1 MSATPAVRILPDSL
15 INKIAAGEVVE
26 RPASVVKELV
36 ENAVDA
42 GAGAIRVDVRGGGRS
57 LVSVRDDGRGM
68 SRDDALLAIE
78 RHATSKIR
86 RPDDLFAIH
95 TLGFR
100 GEALPSIAQVSRME
114 IRTAEHG
121 AERGTHIRLDG
132 GVLKAV
138 KDAPPVPGTEIQVRR
153 LFFNTPVRLR
163 FLKGERT
170 ELGHVTEAV
179 VRAALARPGV
189 RFELWKGERQVLR
202 ADATDDLTRRVS
214 DVLGREIG
222 ARVMPLEARE
232 DELRLHGLVGEPSL
246 SRSSR
251 NALYLFV
258 NGRPVRDRLLL
269 GAVLGAYRGLL
280 PRGRFPVLVLYLE
293 LPPGDVDHNV
303 HPTKSEVRFVRARQ
317 VYRFVAD
324 ALGRSLRGANAG
336 EFLPDAGPA
345 TAPPPSGGAPPAT
358 GATSAG
364 AGARRPTS
372 WGMVR
377 ESLFDGIG
385 GDDGPRTPVPPPT
398 PEGSVEPPGREHPD
412 PGDAAGEAARPDA
425 AFSFRDLTYL
435 GAYEGTYLLFQDGT
449 DLVVIDQHAAHERI
463 NYERILAAGGAG
475 EGSQQLLVPE
485 TIDLPRA
492 QAELLSSRAE
502 LLASVGVELGEFG
515 GGTLVVTA
523 VPLTLP
529 PESLRELITDL
540 AQELTGSRPSTAVDD
555 LRHRL
560 AAVAA
565 CHRSVRAHQRL
576 SGDEVRSL
584 LEGLDG
590 AELPFTCPHGRPLLA
605 RFRLRD
611 VQRWFDRT

>member
-1 MSATPAVRILPDSL
+1 MTTKAAVRILPDSL

-42 GAGAIRVDVRGGGRS
+42 GAGSIRVDVRGGGKS

-86 RPDDLFAIH
+86 KPEDLFAIH

-121 AERGTHIRLDG
+121 ADRGTHLQLDG

-153 LFFNTPVRLR
+153 LFFNIPVRLR

-179 VRAALARPGV
+179 VRAALARPSVG
-189 RFELWKGERQVLR
+189 FELWRGDKQVLR
-202 ADATDDLTRRVS
+202 ADGTDDLTRRVG
-214 DVLGREIG
+214 DVLGRDIG
-222 ARVMPLEARE
+222 ARVLPLDASE
-232 DELRLHGLVGEPSL
+232 DELRLHGLVGEPAL
-246 SRSSR
+246 TRSSR
-251 NALYLFV
+251 NGLYLFV

-280 PRGRFPVLVLYLE
+280 PRGRFPVLALFLE
-293 LPPGDVDHNV
+293 LPAGDVDHNV

-317 VYRFVAD
+317 IYRFVTD
-324 ALGRSLRGANAG
+324 SLGDSLRRATAGA
-336 EFLPDAGPA
+336 FLPDADPVSVPTPISSDGSPDPPA
-345 TAPPPSGGAPPAT
+345 PRDPPPTTGRPP
-358 GATSAG
+358 S
-364 AGARRPTS
+364 S

-385 GDDGPRTPVPPPT
+385 GGTPTTAPT
-398 PEGSVEPPGREHPD
+398 PGAEEPRPAVGSGEPATSPT
-412 PGDAAGEAARPDA
+412 AGEDTP
-425 AFSFRDLTYL
+425 AFSFQSLTYL

-463 NYERILAAGGAG
+463 NYERILAGDTT
-475 EGSQQLLVPE
+475 GSAIQHLLVPE

-492 QAELLSSRAE
+492 QAELLSSRAD
-502 LLASVGVELGEFG
+502 LLASVGVELGDFG
-515 GGTLVVTA
+515 GGTVVVTA
-523 VPLTLP
+523 VPPSLP
-529 PESLRELITDL
+529 PEAVRELIADL
-540 AQELTGSRPSTAVDD
+540 AQELVGSRPSTAVQEM
-555 LRHRL
+555 RHRL

-576 SGDEVRSL
+576 SEGEVRSL
-584 LEGLDG
+584 LAGLDG

>member
-1 MSATPAVRILPDSL
+1 LGGYNGAPMTTNAAVRILPDSL

-36 ENAVDA
+36 ENAIDA
-42 GAGAIRVDVRGGGRS
+42 GASSIRVDVRGGGKS

-86 RPDDLFAIH
+86 RPEDLFAIH

-121 AERGTHIRLDG
+121 AERGTHLRLDG

-153 LFFNTPVRLR
+153 LFFNIPVRLR

-179 VRAALARPGV
+179 VRAALARPAV
-189 RFELWKGERQVLR
+189 RFELWRGERQVLR
-202 ADATDDLTRRVS
+202 ADGTDDLVRRVG
-214 DVLGREIG
+214 DVLGRDIG
-222 ARVMPLEARE
+222 GRVIPLEASE
-232 DELRLHGLVGEPSL
+232 GELRLHGLVSEPAL
-246 SRSSR
+246 TRSSR
-251 NALYLFV
+251 NGLYLFV

-280 PRGRFPVLVLYLE
+280 PRGRFPVLALFLQ
-293 LPPGDVDHNV
+293 LPAGDVDHNV

-324 ALGRSLRGANAG
+324 SLGGTLRGATAG
-336 EFLPDAGPA
+336 AFLPDAEPD
-345 TAPPPSGGAPPAT
+345 PPPTTGPPA
-358 GATSAG
+358 AG
-364 AGARRPTS
+364 RPPSS

-385 GDDGPRTPVPPPT
+385 GGVPTPAPPPAADS
-398 PEGSVEPPGREHPD
+398 PGSASSQAPPAPD
-412 PGDAAGEAARPDA
+412 EAP
-425 AFSFRDLTYL
+425 AFSFRALVYL
-435 GAYEGTYLLFQDGT
+435 GGYEGTYLLFQDGT

-463 NYERILAAGGAG
+463 NYERILASDSTAGG
-475 EGSQQLLVPE
+475 SQHLLVPE

-492 QAELLSSRAE
+492 QAELLSSRAD

-515 GGTLVVTA
+515 GGTVVVTA
-523 VPLTLP
+523 VPPSLS
-529 PESLRELITDL
+529 PESVRELITDL
-540 AQELTGSRPSTAVDD
+540 AQELVDSRPSTAVEE

-576 SGDEVRSL
+576 SEGEIRSL
-584 LEGLDG
+584 LTGLDG